1 MSEPAAKPGTTV
13 YLYELAWILP
23 SIAIPIGMLAALTVT
38 AFGAGIHLPTRE
50 GRVVPAQVAQTAP
63 FDAPGV
69 RQLGPGRYEVVLT
82 SQIWTFAPN
91 EIRVPVGSTVTFVAT
106 SKDVVHGLLIPGAR
120 VNVMLLPG
128 QVARVTTR
136 FEHPG
141 EYPMF
146 CHEYCGIAHHTMW
159 GKVIVEPAS

>member
-1 MSEPAAKPGTTV
+1 MTERGERPPTTV

-38 AFGAGIHLPTRE
+38 AFGAGIHLPSQA
-50 GRVVPAQVAQTAP
+50 GRVVPTRVAETAP

-69 RQLGPGRYEVVLT
+69 KQTGPGQYEVALT
-82 SQIWTFAPN
+82 AQIWAFAPN
-91 EIRVPVGSTVTFVAT
+91 EIRVPAGSTVTFLAT
-106 SKDVVHGLLIPGAR
+106 SKDVVHGLLIPNAR

-128 QVARVTTR
+128 QIAKVTTR
-136 FEHPG
+136 FDRPG
-141 EYPMF
+141 EYAMF

-159 GKVIVEPAS
+159 GKVVVEAAR

>member
-1 MSEPAAKPGTTV
+1 MKRGTTV

-23 SIAIPIGMLAALTVT
+23 SFAIPVGMLAALTVT
-38 AFGAGIHLPTRE
+38 MFGAGIHLPGHEWRIDPTR
-50 GRVVPAQVAQTAP
+50 VASTAP
-63 FDAPGV
+63 FDKPGLV
-69 RQLGPGRYEVVLT
+69 EIGPGRYEVYLT
-82 SQIWTFAPN
+82 AGVWFFSPN

-106 SKDVVHGLLIPGAR
+106 SRDVVHGLLVPNAR

-136 FEHPG
+136 FDRPG
-141 EYPMF
+141 EFSMI

-159 GKVIVEPAS
+159 GKVIVEERRS